1 LVGFRIASTT
11 SSLPIATDF
20 PATCPTA
27 KPTPKSVVEE
37 DGLSV
42 GSAPERRITDLD
54 ALVEGLPT
62 EEREIAN
69 RLFDVRATT
78 GRLEV
83 PEEMQGWV
91 EKNFGSI
98 DAVREQRIVRVT
110 NRMTLDGTLFNEL
123 RASRPFDA
131 AADNG
136 PEVAR
141 REIEETHGDPFC
153 APEKGTPADVFGRVR
168 GAHSTTASNVAKY
181 DGFHGLVVFDDHDP
195 LAFTHEKVDDY
206 VSVALEWIERALA
219 ADPEAKYPFLMWNC
233 LWRAGSSVIHGHA
246 QVTATSG
253 AHYPKVERLRRAALQ
268 YESAYGSDYF
278 WDLYQVHEAL
288 GLGITPPPGSA
299 PKVRGFASLT
309 PVKEKEVV
317 LLGPD
322 LGEHLRHLLASV
334 VMRYTRDLG
343 VSSFNVAFYLR
354 PSAPTEEDWSSF
366 PVVIHVV
373 DRGDVANRTSDIGAM
388 ELYAAPVVSSDP
400 FQVAHLLKE

>member
-1 LVGFRIASTT
+1 M
-11 SSLPIATDF
+11 
-20 PATCPTA
+20 
-27 KPTPKSVVEE
+27 
-37 DGLSV
+37 SV

-62 EEREIAN
+62 EEREVAD
-69 RLFDVRATT
+69 RLFNVQATT

-110 NRMTLDGTLFNEL
+110 NRLTLEGTLFNEL
-123 RASRPFDA
+123 RASRPFDVA
-131 AADNG
+131 GEGG
-136 PEVAR
+136 PDVLR
-141 REIEETHGDPFC
+141 REIEETRGDPFC

-168 GAHSTTASNVAKY
+168 GAHSITASNIAKY
-181 DGFHGLVVFDDHDP
+181 DGFHGLVVFDNHDP

-246 QVTATSG
+246 QVTATRG
-253 AHYPKVERLRRAALQ
+253 AHYPKVERLRRAALE

-278 WDLYQVHEAL
+278 WDLYRAHNAL
-288 GLGITPPPGSA
+288 GLGITPPLGCSSD
-299 PKVRGFASLT
+299 VRGFASLT

-322 LGEHLRHLLASV
+322 LGEHLRRFLASV
-334 VMRYTRDLG
+334 LVRYTRDLG
-343 VSSFNVAFYLR
+343 VSSFNVAVYLR
-354 PSAPTEEDWSSF
+354 PSAPTVEDWSSF

-400 FQVAHLLKE
+400 FQVACLLNE